1 MEAAIREARAPRRI
15 RILPLS
21 VLALIAL
28 AGLLFSSPSKEPLAT
43 LPVLG
48 ASHAPSGIRAA
59 AAPMPASVALDVA
72 KDEPIMTEMNARRRA
87 WQPEQ
92 AGR

>member
-1 MEAAIREARAPRRI
+1 MDAAIREARAPRRI

-28 AGLLFSSPSKEPLAT
+28 AGLLFSGRSNEPSAT

-48 ASHAPSGIRAA
+48 AYHATSSIRAA
-59 AAPMPASVALDVA
+59 AAPPPASVAPEVA
-72 KDEPIMTEMNARRRA
+72 KDEPVITEMRARRRA